1 MPNDTSPI
9 GVAPTFELTS
19 FLEGRT
25 RAWGIFQDRFGRVR
39 RRFTVDMTGR
49 WEGHAFYLDENF
61 TYDDDSHESRVWRV
75 EPMEPGRFSATCAD
89 CVGTAHGDCGPDAI
103 RMTYT
108 FRLKIDGRE
117 FHVELDDRIYRVGDR
132 IAVNRAT
139 MRKWG
144 IRLGEISLFFQ
155 REAASEPLGGNRVAA

>member
-9 GVAPTFELTS
+9 LIAPRFELTT

-25 RAWGIFQDRFGRVR
+25 MAWGIFQDRFGRVR

-49 WEGHAFYLDENF
+49 WDGRAFYLDETF
-61 TYDDDSHESRVWRV
+61 TYDDESRESRVWRI
-75 EPMEPGRFSATCAD
+75 EPTEQGRFSATCAD
-89 CVGTAHGDCGPDAI
+89 CVGVANGDCSSDAI

-117 FHVELDDRIYRVGDR
+117 YHVEIDDRIYRVADR
-132 IAVNRAT
+132 IAVNRAI

-144 IRLGEISLFFQ
+144 IRLGEISLFFR
-155 REAASEPLGGNRVAA
+155 REAASDTPSGNRVAA